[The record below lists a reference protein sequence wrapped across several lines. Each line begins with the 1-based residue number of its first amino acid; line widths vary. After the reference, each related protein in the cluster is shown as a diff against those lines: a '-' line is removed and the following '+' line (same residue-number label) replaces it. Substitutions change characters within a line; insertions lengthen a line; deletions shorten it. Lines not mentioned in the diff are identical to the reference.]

1 MDGTR
6 VALVIANDQYADP
19 RLRRLVAPA
28 QDAAALADALISP

>member
-19 RLRRLVAPA
+19 RLRRPVAPA
-28 QDAAALADALISP
+28 QPRPRWQTR

>member
-6 VALVIANDQYADP
+6 VALVIANDQDADP

-28 QDAAALADALISP
+28 QPWPRWQTR